1 MTFALLTAII
11 AIQTFVFLTL
21 IGVKSALNNIVERF
35 DNLPRLLE
43 LQNWGRENY
52 IQFLEDKV
60 TKR

>member
-1 MTFALLTAII
+1 MTVALLIAII
-11 AIQTFVFLTL
+11 AIQSFIFLAL
-21 IGVKSALNNIVERF
+21 MGVKGALNRIDERF

-60 TKR
+60 VKR